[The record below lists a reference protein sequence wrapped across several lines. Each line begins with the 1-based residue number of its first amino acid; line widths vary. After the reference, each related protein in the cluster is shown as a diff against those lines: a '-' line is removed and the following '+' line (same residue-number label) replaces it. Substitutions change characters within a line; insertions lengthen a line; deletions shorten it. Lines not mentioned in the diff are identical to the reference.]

1 MRMSEQADCVIIRP
15 NEQHGF
21 AGKQGL
27 NYFAGIAAETA
38 GSQALCMHM
47 LRMPA
52 GARAKAHHHESH
64 ETAIYML
71 SGTVEM
77 YYGHQLE
84 RHAVVHAGE
93 YVYIPAGMPHFPF
106 NPYAEEA
113 VAIIARTDPNEQES
127 VVLRPDLDGLR
138 M

>member
-1 MRMSEQADCVIIRP
+1 MTEQASCVIIRP
-15 NEQHGF
+15 TEQSAF

-27 NYFAGIAAETA
+27 DYFAGIAAETA
-38 GSQALCMHM
+38 GSQAICMHM

-52 GARAKAHHHESH
+52 GARAKAHHHENH

-77 YYGHQLE
+77 YYGDQLE
-84 RHAVVHAGE
+84 HHSVVQAGE

-106 NPYAEEA
+106 NPYTEEA
-113 VAIIARTDPNEQES
+113 VAIIARTDPHEQES
-127 VVLRPDLDGLR
+127 VVLRPDLEPLR
-138 M
+138 G

>member
-1 MRMSEQADCVIIRP
+1 MQEQANCVIIRP
-15 NEQHGF
+15 TEQSAF

-27 NYFAGIAAETA
+27 DYFAGIAAETA
-38 GSQALCMHM
+38 GSQAICMHM

-84 RHAVVHAGE
+84 QHAVVHAGE

-106 NPYAEEA
+106 NPYETEA
-113 VAIIARTDPNEQES
+113 VAIIARTDPHEQES
-127 VVLRPDLDGLR
+127 VVLRPDLEQFR
-138 M
+138 A